1 LDFIILEGSESYAYT
16 IHSFELA
23 LAMEY
28 FDGQVFTERG
38 PLRAAPDILPLLK
51 DLTGPRPRPRLAL
64 PRPLPLSLFFFIMS
78 SRDISTVAAIEI
90 AEAAQ
95 TFLRK

>member
-1 LDFIILEGSESYAYT
+1 
-16 IHSFELA
+16 
-23 LAMEY
+23 MEY

-38 PLRAAPDILPLLK
+38 PLRTAPDILPLLK

-95 TFLRK
+95 TFLRE

>member
-1 LDFIILEGSESYAYT
+1 
-16 IHSFELA
+16 
-23 LAMEY
+23 MEY

-38 PLRAAPDILPLLK
+38 PLRTAPDILPLLK
-51 DLTGPRPRPRLAL
+51 DLTGPRPRLAL

>member
-38 PLRAAPDILPLLK
+38 PLRTAPDILPLLK